1 MSPLRRASVCATGAC
16 PRLGD
21 ARNSLV
27 LDFAL
32 KAVDLVHVV
41 GLVVP
46 ARDVEVVRVQNLEAD
61 HGQDNL
67 ERERAAVNKV
77 AIEELPRT
85 TATAGCLTAAR

>member
-41 GLVVP
+41 GL
-46 ARDVEVVRVQNLEAD
+46 VVRVQNLEAD